1 MSETKRPLISQGVD
15 DFLKY
20 VRDTTQSYHM
30 AVADEQQANNETQD
44 ILHAIELNTSNWKPA
59 QLLRKLRR
67 VREKRRAAKDT
78 IAAAKPLMEWC
89 EESEKAIKRLERLLG
104 DIRKQE
110 SKIRNRV
117 YVPRTDVVDEP
128 EGDGGESKG

>member
-20 VRDTTQSYHM
+20 IRDTTQNYHM

-59 QLLRKLRR
+59 QLLRTLRR

-78 IAAAKPLMEWC
+78 IAAAKPLMEWY
-89 EESEKAIKRLERLLG
+89 EENEKAIKRLERLLG

-117 YVPRTDVVDEP
+117 YVPRTGVVDEP